1 MDRIGV
7 GRFLKTRHGTI
18 FARVE
23 LIVHDPSVEA
33 PTTSFACS
41 GAGWVGQGYIEEVPA
56 SGYDHW
62 KQGAAAGIEFAFRLA
77 GETRRATTV
86 TKIEGT
92 HVDSN
97 PASVGAAAALAIF
110 DALSIS
116 PPESFQKLVE
126 DMVFGGPDAEFS
138 V

>member
-7 GRFLKTRHGTI
+7 GTFAKHRKVSA

-23 LIVHDPSVEA
+23 LIVHEPSA
-33 PTTSFACS
+33 DAATTSFTCA
-41 GAGWVGQGYIEEVPA
+41 GAGWIAQGYVEEVSA
-56 SGYDHW
+56 LGYDAW
-62 KQGAAAGIEFAFRLA
+62 KQGASAGIDFAFRLA
-77 GETRRATTV
+77 GELRRRTTV
-86 TKIEGT
+86 TKIEGMSSDT
-92 HVDSN
+92 N

-110 DALSIS
+110 DALSI
-116 PPESFQKLVE
+116 PPPPSFQTLVE